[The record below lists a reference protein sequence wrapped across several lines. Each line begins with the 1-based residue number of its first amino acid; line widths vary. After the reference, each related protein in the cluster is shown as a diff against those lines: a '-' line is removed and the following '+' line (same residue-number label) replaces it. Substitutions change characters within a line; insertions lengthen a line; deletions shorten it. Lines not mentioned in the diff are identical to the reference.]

1 MEASI
6 IVAVISGACT
16 LTGSFCGVVA
26 SSRLTAY
33 RLEQLEKRVDKHN
46 HLVERM
52 YRAEERLDVQEE
64 RIGAANQRIDDL
76 GHLSGLSS

>member
-6 IVAVISGACT
+6 VVAVISGICT
-16 LTGSFCGVVA
+16 LAGSFCGVVA

-64 RIGAANQRIDDL
+64 KLRLVSHRMEAA
-76 GHLSGLSS
+76 GS